1 MGKRIG
7 EDSLEEIEE
16 TPTDTPATKEQPSKK
31 YAYKVNSKKII
42 YKGKVYDA
50 DKNGIVY
57 LPYPNLK
64 GFNRA

>member
-7 EDSLEEIEE
+7 EEEE
-16 TPTDTPATKEQPSKK
+16 TPTEQPSKK